1 MILNDP
7 NIVGKDMKEMPTM
20 PAPKEF
26 EEMAE
31 KWVREKKP
39 SKIAASF
46 TKVEDLREIHLKHF
60 RGAPY
65 IWKPMQGGI
74 WGGMLMDDSI
84 PYVHL
89 VLCTTPVVEFI
100 LNLKADAS
108 DPNRGRIQLTEIPI
122 GKEQGNLCQE
132 N

>member
-1 MILNDP
+1 MLLNDP
-7 NIVGKDMKEMPTM
+7 SIVDKNLKPMPTM

-31 KWVREKKP
+31 RWKTTKKP
-39 SKIAASF
+39 SKIAGSF
-46 TKVEDLREIHLKHF
+46 SKVEDLQEKHIKHF

-65 IWKPMQGGI
+65 IWKPMQGNV
-74 WGGMLMDDSI
+74 WGGLLMDDSLDYI
-84 PYVHL
+84 HL

-108 DPNRGRIQLTEIPI
+108 DPNRGRIQLTEIPV

-132 N
+132 D